1 VTEKIEQSK
10 GGVDSRYILVN
21 KDENGWMH
29 ACGTMVINDHV
40 YTSISEKTKYMELDS
55 ASFQ

>member
-21 KDENGWMH
+21 KDENGCMH
-29 ACGTMVINDHV
+29 VGRW
-40 YTSISEKTKYMELDS
+40 
-55 ASFQ
+55 